1 MNEKTYICFMLSQK
15 DILHQLK
22 ALKPKLYDDYSVK
35 TIGLFGSFSRDM
47 NSDDSDIDL
56 VVELERPI
64 GWKFLTLEIY
74 LESIFN
80 RKVDLVTKK
89 ALKSQLKDQ
98 ILNQTK
104 YI

>member
-1 MNEKTYICFMLSQK
+1 MLSQE

-22 ALKPKLYDDYSVK
+22 VLKPKLYQDYSVK
-35 TIGLFGSFSRDM
+35 TIGLFSSFSRDT
-47 NSDDSDIDL
+47 NSDDSDIYL

-98 ILNQTK
+98 ILDEVK

>member
-1 MNEKTYICFMLSQK
+1 MNEKTYICYMLSQE

-22 ALKPKLYDDYSVK
+22 VLKPKLYQDYSVK
-35 TIGLFGSFSRDM
+35 TIGLFSSFSRDT

-98 ILNQTK
+98 ILDEVK

>member
-1 MNEKTYICFMLSQK
+1 MNEKTYICYMLSQE

-22 ALKPKLYDDYSVK
+22 VLKPKLYNDYSVK
-35 TIGLFGSFSRDM
+35 NIGLFGSFSRDM

-89 ALKSQLKDQ
+89 AIKSQLKDQ
-98 ILNQTK
+98 ILDEVK

>member
-1 MNEKTYICFMLSQK
+1 
-15 DILHQLK
+15 
-22 ALKPKLYDDYSVK
+22 
-35 TIGLFGSFSRDM
+35 M

-74 LESIFN
+74 LKSIFN

-89 ALKSQLKDQ
+89 AQKSKLKDE
-98 ILNQTK
+98 ILDQVK

>member
-1 MNEKTYICFMLSQK
+1 MLSQE

-22 ALKPKLYDDYSVK
+22 VLKPKLYQDYSVK
-35 TIGLFGSFSRDM
+35 TIGLFSSFSRDT

-98 ILNQTK
+98 ILDEVK

>member
-1 MNEKTYICFMLSQK
+1 
-15 DILHQLK
+15 
-22 ALKPKLYDDYSVK
+22 
-35 TIGLFGSFSRDM
+35 M

-98 ILNQTK
+98 ILDEVK

>member
-1 MNEKTYICFMLSQK
+1 MLSQE

-22 ALKPKLYDDYSVK
+22 VLKQKLYNSVK
-35 TIGLFGSFSRDM
+35 TIGLFGSFSRNM

-80 RKVDLVTKK
+80 RKVDLVSKK

-98 ILNQTK
+98 ILDQVK

>member
-1 MNEKTYICFMLSQK
+1 MNEKTYICNMLSQE

-22 ALKPKLYDDYSVK
+22 ELKPKLYHDYSVK
-35 TIGLFGSFSRDM
+35 SIGLFGSFSRNM

-56 VVELERPI
+56 VAELERPI

-74 LESIFN
+74 LESIFK

-104 YI
+104 CI

>member
-1 MNEKTYICFMLSQK
+1 MNEKTYICYMLSQE

-22 ALKPKLYDDYSVK
+22 VLKQKLYNSVK
-35 TIGLFGSFSRDM
+35 TIGLFGSFSRNM

-80 RKVDLVTKK
+80 RKVDLVSKK

-98 ILNQTK
+98 ILDQVK